1 MSTNIRIYL
10 KKMVYGLLALL
21 LVSCTDSDLGE
32 TINGGD
38 SSKQLC
44 AISEIGTQTVSF
56 NLKYDVPEG
65 YRVAFE
71 VYKENPVEINA
82 GMIIKKVDV
91 SPILTGVTNGK
102 GEYDLSRSLSEQVK
116 EVYVYSSYIG
126 VPPLLYGKIENGTV
140 VPEEIEFSE
149 SAETKAISRASNNFP
164 FYTLGGWNSLGKPD
178 YVSKTEK
185 ISSSVLQAVN
195 KAFPEWK
202 KANPEYN
209 NRTDIYVEKDAEIW
223 ISMLHSGSLFDNVLG
238 YFTYEG
244 DIKNVDPNSIHEII
258 AFPRANIV
266 RLFSSGLKAG
276 DAVQLKYYNS
286 KTGKYQTTFP
296 KGTSIGW
303 VIRTDGYSLLR
314 RSVNEGLFRFY
325 SYPEWNPE
333 SGNKNHTVLFKK
345 DNFVV
350 VGFEDLPNEWINY
363 MKGDGDCNDLMFHVS
378 SYPED
383 AISYEI
389 PEIPDGGGD
398 IDGTEEVDGIQPLS
412 EILDLPDDDP
422 FWSDLFVA
430 SKSTY
435 TRKVSDNDAPESYGS
450 VIGVKDE
457 LIIANSKTMESL
469 IVDQG
474 PSIYRA
480 FVKTTIRKI
489 ATKADPP
496 KKKKFVKTTIR
507 GMIVYIEV
515 DDYDD
520 EYMGMNAFSLQRD
533 VRGTLIQKIN
543 SAREQLQNN
552 IPVRIIVE
560 MEFEP
565 VPEKEFIEI
574 LPVGPYSPFCSFN
587 GE

>member
-1 MSTNIRIYL
+1 
-10 KKMVYGLLALL
+10 
-21 LVSCTDSDLGE
+21 
-32 TINGGD
+32 
-38 SSKQLC
+38 
-44 AISEIGTQTVSF
+44 
-56 NLKYDVPEG
+56 
-65 YRVAFE
+65 
-71 VYKENPVEINA
+71 
-82 GMIIKKVDV
+82 
-91 SPILTGVTNGK
+91 
-102 GEYDLSRSLSEQVK
+102 
-116 EVYVYSSYIG
+116 
-126 VPPLLYGKIENGTV
+126 
-140 VPEEIEFSE
+140 
-149 SAETKAISRASNNFP
+149 
-164 FYTLGGWNSLGKPD
+164 
-178 YVSKTEK
+178 
-185 ISSSVLQAVN
+185 
-195 KAFPEWK
+195 
-202 KANPEYN
+202 
-209 NRTDIYVEKDAEIW
+209 
-223 ISMLHSGSLFDNVLG
+223 
-238 YFTYEG
+238 
-244 DIKNVDPNSIHEII
+244 
-258 AFPRANIV
+258 
-266 RLFSSGLKAG
+266 
-276 DAVQLKYYNS
+276 
-286 KTGKYQTTFP
+286 
-296 KGTSIGW
+296 
-303 VIRTDGYSLLR
+303 
-314 RSVNEGLFRFY
+314 
-325 SYPEWNPE
+325 
-333 SGNKNHTVLFKK
+333 
-345 DNFVV
+345 
-350 VGFEDLPNEWINY
+350 